1 MSMDLEEQYDK
12 IYRYCYFRLR
22 NRETAEDITQETF
35 LRYLKRYSLTTSE
48 QAIKYL
54 YTIAR
59 NLCIDEYRRKP
70 LLPLEE
76 SSMQEQP
83 PKDSDEEQLLTSLA
97 VRTALSKLEHEEQEL
112 LLLKYVNDVSVS
124 TIAQILGISRFA
136 IYRRLM
142 AASRKFKDKLGK
154 EEFE

>member
-1 MSMDLEEQYDK
+1 MSMDLEEQYDR

-35 LRYLKRYSLTTSE
+35 LRYFKKYNLITTE
-48 QAIKYL
+48 QAVRCL

-70 LLPLEE
+70 LLPLAE
-76 SSMQEQP
+76 SLMQEQP
-83 PKDSDEEQLLTSLA
+83 AKDSDEEQLLTGLA
-97 VRTALSKLEHEEQEL
+97 VRTALSKLDHDEQEL
-112 LLLKYVNDVSVS
+112 LLLKYVNEVSVS
-124 TIAQILGISRFA
+124 TIGQILGISRFA
-136 IYRRLM
+136 VYRRLM
-142 AASRKFKDKLGK
+142 TASRKFKDELGK